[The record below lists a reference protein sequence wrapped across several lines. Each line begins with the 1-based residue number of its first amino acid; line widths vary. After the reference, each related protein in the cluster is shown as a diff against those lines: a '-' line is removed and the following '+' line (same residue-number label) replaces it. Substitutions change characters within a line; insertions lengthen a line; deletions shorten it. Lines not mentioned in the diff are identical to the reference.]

1 MTDSD
6 ARPSGEEQQN
16 RTTVY
21 VASIPGMTQWSD
33 DYDALAEWAGGEENI
48 RLWDL
53 TDRCACDGCGRNVT
67 LMGNGYC
74 GHCQD
79 EAPELLTDG
88 GRGSK
93 VGLQEVTA
101 VTWIDDD
108 GTRYRRTIED
118 GEIVDREVGHAE

>member
-1 MTDSD
+1 MSDDKD
-6 ARPSGEEQQN
+6 ARPSGKEQQN

-33 DYDALAEWAGGEENI
+33 DYGALAEWAGGEENV

-53 TDRCACDGCGRNVT
+53 TDRYACDGCGRRVT

-79 EAPELLTDG
+79 KAPEMLTDG
-88 GRGSK
+88 GN
-93 VGLQEVTA
+93 
-101 VTWIDDD
+101 
-108 GTRYRRTIED
+108 
-118 GEIVDREVGHAE
+118 RET